1 MKLIRFLLLVL
12 VPFSFAAQV
21 NMVIDQNLDWYKPY
35 TKEAQE
41 YLILN
46 DKVSSY
52 TSKIQVEMSI
62 VKRNHFEFGLGINYK
77 RINHQVKNK
86 INYFVIFDGTTKY
99 SPADIIS
106 KSHSIGLNFYEKYN
120 LINRE
125 KYNGQMGINSTF
137 YVFEIYNSEYKFQ
150 ISDAGLNPYFEGSF
164 HPFNNNEVLFPL
176 SSIDLSIFYINRWQ
190 LKDNFSLGA
199 RISLGT
205 NLYSDWDQFKKYAW
219 VGLGLEMGF
228 GKVKTSKV
236 NP

>member
-1 MKLIRFLLLVL
+1 MMRLFLIFISINSLFGV
-12 VPFSFAAQV
+12 AQV
-21 NMVIDQNLDWYKPY
+21 NVLFEQNLDWYKPY

-46 DKVSSY
+46 EKVSSY
-52 TSKIQVEMSI
+52 TSKIQLEMPI
-62 VKRNHFEFGLGINYK
+62 VQRNHFEFGLGINYK

-125 KYNGQMGINSTF
+125 KYCGQIGINSTF

-199 RISLGT
+199 RVSLGT

-219 VGLGLEMGF
+219 LGLGLEMGF
-228 GKVKTSKV
+228 GKVKALKV

>member
-1 MKLIRFLLLVL
+1 MIRLFLICISINSL
-12 VPFSFAAQV
+12 SGAAQV
-21 NMVIDQNLDWYKPY
+21 NVLFEQNLDWYKPY

-46 DKVSSY
+46 EKVSSY
-52 TSKIQVEMSI
+52 TAKIQLEMPI
-62 VKRNHFEFGLGINYK
+62 VKRNHTEFGLGINYK

-86 INYFVIFDGTTKY
+86 INYFVIFDGSTKY
-99 SPADIIS
+99 SPVDVIS

-125 KYNGQMGINSTF
+125 KYFGQIGINSTF

-164 HPFNNNEVLFPL
+164 HPFNNNEILFPL
-176 SSIDLSIFYINRWQ
+176 SSIDLSIFYVNRWQ
-190 LKDNFSLGA
+190 LKDNYSLGA

-219 VGLGLEMGF
+219 LGLGLEMGF
-228 GKVKTSKV
+228 GR
-236 NP
+236 